1 MLRNDFE
8 ANQMDVFEF
17 DNKNVGKLVKIRIGH
32 DNSGM
37 GPAWCALTQ
46 LFVSMGM
53 CFIGPHGVF

>member
-1 MLRNDFE
+1 
-8 ANQMDVFEF
+8 MDVFEF